1 MNTAHFELDL
11 FERRRLRQWHRL
23 ARPLD
28 PLPPESEP
36 DADIDAPG
44 RFAPGYATDHP
55 LLRAALPVA
64 LAILLF
70 LLNDPPRSDAS
81 TPRGPAPSESVSP

>member
-1 MNTAHFELDL
+1 MSPALFETDL
-11 FERRRLRQWHRL
+11 LERRRQRQWHRL

-36 DADIDAPG
+36 DPSGDAPG
-44 RFAPGYATDHP
+44 RFAPGYATEHP

-81 TPRGPAPSESVSP
+81 TPRGPVISESVSP

>member
-11 FERRRLRQWHRL
+11 LERRRLRQWHRL

-28 PLPPESEP
+28 PLPPEIEP
-36 DADIDAPG
+36 DHANDAPG

-70 LLNDPPRSDAS
+70 LLNDPPRLDAS